1 MKKRMIMAA
10 LAGSAS
16 LAAAQNF
23 SLSLVPSTTAPFPG
37 SSFTLT
43 VFGDADVGTHIL
55 GGAFSLESDGQ
66 CIQSMTWTPASWSQF
81 NTDGGFAGDGDYNE
95 VVFGQL
101 VLPPVFL
108 PVAGSEL
115 GSAIGTYT
123 IVLDPGIG
131 DFQID
136 FQLVGASPF
145 TLETVDAQTG
155 QTFQSSNGTLTLG
168 SARVALIPSPGA
180 LSVLGLG
187 GLVATRRRR

>member
-1 MKKRMIMAA
+1 MKKHMIMAA

-23 SLSLVPSTTAPFPG
+23 SLSLVPSTTAPLPG

-43 VFGDADVGTHIL
+43 VFGDADVGTHFL

-66 CIQSMTWTPASWSQF
+66 CIQSMTWTPAAWSQF
-81 NTDGGFAGDGDYNE
+81 NTDGGFAGNGDYNE

-108 PVAGSEL
+108 PGAGSEL

-145 TLETVDAQTG
+145 TLETVDAVTG
-155 QTFQSSNGTLTLG
+155 QTFQSSDGTLTLG

>member
-1 MKKRMIMAA
+1 MKKHMIFAA
-10 LAGSAS
+10 IAGSAS

-23 SLSLVPSTTAPFPG
+23 SLSLVPSTTAPLPG
-37 SSFTLT
+37 GSFTLT
-43 VFGDADVGTHIL
+43 VFGDADVGTHFL

-66 CIQSMTWTPASWSQF
+66 CIQSMTWSPASWSQF

-108 PVAGSEL
+108 PGAGSEL

-136 FQLVGASPF
+136 FQLVGSSPF
-145 TLETVDAQTG
+145 TLETVDAVTG
-155 QTFQSSNGTLTLG
+155 QTFQSSDGTLTLG